1 MKNLRKNSI
10 ILLLITV
17 LILVLVL
24 KDDFH
29 NIIRTLL
36 TANLFFILLALLC
49 QFVGLFFDALAYKK
63 VINSYNSSYSLKK
76 AFQMIII
83 TKFFN
88 GITPF
93 SSGGQPMQ
101 IYMLKKEGF
110 RFTKATNIIIQT
122 FILYQAALV
131 LYGII
136 AIGVNARFQLFTNV
150 SLLKN
155 LILLGFLMNTLV
167 MIGLIIISFSSK
179 FNNLIISKTISLLS
193 KLHIVKDKEKKQEIW
208 REKVADFHEGTTF
221 LKNNKKLCLQAFLY
235 NFLYLTFTYVM
246 PFFVIIALGANDKG
260 LVTPLNSIVA
270 SAYILIIGAFV
281 PIPGASG
288 GIEYGYLK
296 FFGSFISGSVLKASL
311 LIWRFISYYLPMIAG
326 AIVFNMKG
334 SEKR

>member
-10 ILLLITV
+10 ILILITI
-17 LILVLVL
+17 LIIILVL
-24 KDDFH
+24 KDDF
-29 NIIRTLL
+29 NSIIHSLL
-36 TANLFFILLALLC
+36 TANLFFIFLALLC
-49 QFVGLFFDALAYKK
+49 QFIGLIFDALAYKK
-63 VINSYNSSYSLKK
+63 VINSYSPDYSMKK
-76 AFQMIII
+76 AFKMIII

-131 LYGII
+131 VYGLI
-136 AIGVNARFQLFTNV
+136 AIGVNSHFQLFTNV
-150 SLLKN
+150 TLLKN
-155 LILLGFLMNTLV
+155 LILLGFFMNTVV

-179 FNNLIISKTISLLS
+179 FNHLVINKSILLLN
-193 KLHIVKDKEKKQEIW
+193 KLHIIKDKDKKLEEW
-208 REKVADFHEGTTF
+208 SEKVDDFHEGATF
-221 LKNNKKLCLQAFLY
+221 LKNNKKLCIEAFIY
-235 NFLYLTFTYVM
+235 NLLYLTFTYVM

-296 FFGSFISGSVLKASL
+296 FFGNFIGGSILKASL
-311 LIWRFISYYLPMIAG
+311 LIWRFISYYLPMIIG
-326 AIVFNMKG
+326 AIAFNLKG
-334 SEKR
+334 SEKK